1 MTKASLLSL
10 EQTDAAGLFTII
22 FENENQSEFVRF
34 VNKFKDDAIR
44 KNELRIILNQIDVM
58 LQKGIEERRFRPE
71 GKMSDG
77 VAALPVYQSGLRLYC
92 LRLSDNTR
100 YKMKQDKK
108 GRELFRHI
116 IDETPEDLKKQLS
129 YSDAIAIKL
138 DGMLKQ
144 RGMSQR
150 DLAKNTGK
158 TEAEVSRWLGG
169 THNFTLRTLS
179 KISIVLGEDVIVV

>member
-1 MTKASLLSL
+1 MRHKLENMT
-10 EQTDAAGLFTII
+10 
-22 FENENQSEFVRF
+22 
-34 VNKFKDDAIR
+34 
-44 KNELRIILNQIDVM
+44 
-58 LQKGIEERRFRPE
+58 
-71 GKMSDG
+71 
-77 VAALPVYQSGLRLYC
+77 Y
-92 LRLSDNTR
+92 NTR

-108 GRELFRHI
+108 GRELFHQI
-116 IDETPEDLKKQLS
+116 IDETPEDLKKQLG

-169 THNFTLRTLS
+169 THNFTLRTLA
-179 KISIVLGEDVIVV
+179 KISIVLGEDVIAV